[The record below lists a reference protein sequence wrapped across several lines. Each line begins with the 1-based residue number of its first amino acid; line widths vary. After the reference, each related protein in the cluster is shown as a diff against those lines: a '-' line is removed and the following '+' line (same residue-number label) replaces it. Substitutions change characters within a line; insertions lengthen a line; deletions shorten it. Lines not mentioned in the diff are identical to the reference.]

1 MRLSSPLAVLSS
13 ALDSS
18 SNDSFV
24 RCSNF
29 STREESEGMLPEG
42 YFRLGTIYFPQVSL
56 ATALTAMLQACFKYI
71 IPEKIREP
79 QRTRRSL
86 QFEEISNL

>member
-24 RCSNF
+24 RRSKVGDRVLLF
-29 STREESEGMLPEG
+29 LESLQDPKFEIPPGRPVPEG
-42 YFRLGTIYFPQVSL
+42 FTEQNYYGVILSARYGKLVLSGD
-56 ATALTAMLQACFKYI
+56 K
-71 IPEKIREP
+71 
-79 QRTRRSL
+79 
-86 QFEEISNL
+86 